1 MLENK
6 SSFLGTEKLFPLLMK
21 MSVPAIIGMMAAAL
35 YNVVDTIFVGRGVG
49 PLGIAGLSIAFPIQM
64 IVQAVGQMIG
74 IGAASIISRK
84 LGAKDN
90 DQASTALGTAILS
103 IFIFSIALVVV
114 IAIFLRPIL
123 NIFGATD
130 TIMPYSVSYL
140 RTVIFGFPFI
150 AISMAGNN
158 MIRSEGKARTAMGTM
173 LIGMGLNIVLDPI
186 FIFVLDMGIEGAAL
200 ATVVSQFCSFIW
212 VAVFYLTKQSSIRLD
227 REHLHIN
234 TAYLREMLLLGL
246 PNAVQS
252 AGMSILAIIIN
263 NTLGTLGGDLAI
275 STYGMVHRLLSFIF
289 MPMIGLAQGFQPIA
303 GYNFGAKQFKRV
315 RNILFLATGT
325 SIAISSIFFFLIRS
339 FPEVFIG
346 LFTTDVDLIATTART
361 LKIMCLAM
369 PLMTTQIVA
378 AVYFQAIGKGVVSLI
393 LGLSRQF
400 LILIPIVLILPRFF
414 GVDGV
419 WASFPSADFIS
430 ITIAVIVMSFEI
442 RRLNKFCIEQPVN
455 I

>member
-1 MLENK
+1 
-6 SSFLGTEKLFPLLMK
+6 MK